1 MATVGV
7 HRGLFNQSCDGCPIL
22 CEERNAVPVHF
33 YAHRPTLLATSTL
46 LGLALA
52 ACAQPK
58 AEDCV
63 VDVFTAQAHER
74 FVAGQTYWLPVLDD
88 SSDCADL
95 RWTVS
100 ERPEGSLD
108 PIVKGADGIW
118 RITPTTPGTFRFE
131 LAGVRESSDAGSVT
145 LEVVSADAKPFENL
159 NYYPSGSIA
168 QVGDEL
174 WIANVQ
180 QPTITRIDP
189 ATMTVLGEI
198 AVGPWPVSLAWREG
212 MSVAVVAQ
220 RGTDTLGVVALA
232 DDTGPARLVD
242 AIWIGDEPAQVVVS
256 ADGKRA
262 YASLQSEGAVAVV
275 DLDKRVR
282 SARIDVVR
290 DPRALALSED
300 GKTLWVA
307 SHRSGH
313 PDRFPYEAD
322 PLDEE
327 RDVAVLDTE
336 AGEVV
341 DWWLDLG
348 TTITGLALG
357 PTGSELYMSRILN
370 DTAANLADP
379 NGLSFVHE
387 VAVFDSATGELLRNA
402 DLGRQASS
410 GGPVVSLHGLSVG
423 SDRVWVAAEGSD
435 LAIALDPITLAEQ
448 ARVPVLGRP
457 RSLVRIGSEVFVHGS
472 QQTTLTRVAADAA
485 SDAATDTLTTTADP
499 RPESVVAGQAYFT
512 GAGRDYA
519 VTWSCNS
526 CHADGLSDTLVWN
539 AGPFSGRKVSRPF
552 FWLEGTW
559 PLGWDGYLSSV
570 DNYAFTVN
578 TNVGVRPTTAEHR
591 ALSAYLASLMPPPA
605 ANGYTRR
612 DGTLS
617 ELGELGKQV
626 YSNEA
631 GCVSCHPL
639 PLTSSRALLASG
651 ISEGPTDVPALVG
664 SYRLGAWTK
673 WGEATSLSSAVDE
686 VFAAFGDPG
695 LTTDGR
701 AALDRFLLE
710 LTARDFIVLTTDPR
724 PNLASVGTDQPLGLT
739 FSAPVWSDPTNLEL
753 VSLRGPAGPVEL
765 ARELSTDGRHL
776 TLTPSTPLDPATE
789 YTIVV
794 EPTLEA
800 FDERTLW
807 TADPTQPSAWESKFT
822 TGAASTLRL
831 SGDYLWTIDMPTADI
846 EAGEFDLE
854 NTIPTVVT
862 LTVSETGSGGAMVL
876 DYGDDLVLE
885 RIAVVDGSTFV
896 TPALPIPIGPSF
908 ADSSGAQGMLIDLD
922 DDGIGDE
929 AEGTLTISGPGFQES
944 GVHWKLSRPSA
955 AGECNEGSE
964 GALPVALSFDGQG
977 LPVVDWGA
985 ELGLGVYFIGPDAQ
999 PPAGPGQPVTGGEVF
1014 WAVQLENFPD
1024 GFAGPVTYGVVPPA
1038 AIDTTAD
1045 VGGGAGPAELIS
1057 GQCYKVVALTTG
1069 FVQGSVIFTM
1079 P

>member
-1 MATVGV
+1 MTAHFTA
-7 HRGLFNQSCDGCPIL
+7 P
-22 CEERNAVPVHF
+22 RNSLLAVS
-33 YAHRPTLLATSTL
+33 TLLA
-46 LGLALA
+46 ALA
-52 ACAQPK
+52 GCNEQPT

-63 VDVFTAQAHER
+63 ADVFTAQAHAR

-88 SSDCADL
+88 SSACADL
-95 RWTVS
+95 RWTVA

-118 RITPTTPGTFRFE
+118 RITPTTTGTYRFE
-131 LAGVRESSDAGSVT
+131 LAGTSDSGSAGEVT
-145 LEVVSADAKPFENL
+145 LEVVDANAKPFENL
-159 NYYPSGSIA
+159 NYYPSGSLA

-174 WIANVQ
+174 WVANVQ

-189 ATMTVLGEI
+189 STMTVLGEI

-212 MSVAVVAQ
+212 MDFALVAQ
-220 RGTDTLGVVALA
+220 RGSDTLGVVALA
-232 DDTGPARLVD
+232 DDAGPARLVD
-242 AIWIGDEPAQVVVS
+242 AIWIGDEPAHVAVS

-262 YASLQSEGAVAVV
+262 YASLQSEGAVAVI
-275 DLDKRVR
+275 DLDKRTR
-282 SARIDVVR
+282 AARIDVVR
-290 DPRALALSED
+290 DPRAMALSED

-313 PDRFPYEAD
+313 PDRYPYEAD
-322 PLDEE
+322 PIEDE
-327 RDVAVLDTE
+327 RDVAVIDTE

-348 TTITGLALG
+348 TTITALTLG
-357 PTGSELYMSRILN
+357 PDGSELYVSRLLN

-379 NGLSFVHE
+379 EGLSFVHE
-387 VAVFDSATGELLRNA
+387 LAVLDAATGELLRSA

-410 GGPVVSLHGLSVG
+410 GGPVVSLHGISVG
-423 SDRVWVAAEGSD
+423 PDRVWVVAEGSD
-435 LAIALDPITLAEQ
+435 LALALDPTTLAEQ
-448 ARVPVLGRP
+448 ARVAAPGRP
-457 RSLVRIGSEVFVHGS
+457 RSLVRIADELFVHGS
-472 QQTTLTRVAADAA
+472 QQTTLTRVAADAG
-485 SDAATDTLTTTADP
+485 SSATTDSLTTTSDP
-499 RPESVVAGQAYFT
+499 RPELVADGQAYFT

-526 CHADGLSDTLVWN
+526 CHADGLSDTLIWN

-559 PLGWDGYLSSV
+559 PLGWDGYLSSI

-617 ELGELGKQV
+617 ELGAVGKQV
-626 YSNEA
+626 FEDEA
-631 GCVSCHPL
+631 GCASCHPL
-639 PLTSSRALLASG
+639 PMTSNRALLAAG
-651 ISEGPTDVPALVG
+651 VSEGPTDVPALIG

-673 WGEATSLSSAVDE
+673 LGGATSLSEAVDL
-686 VFAAFGDPG
+686 VSTAFGGGG
-695 LTTDGR
+695 LASER
-701 AALDRFLLE
+701 RSALDQFLLE
-710 LTARDFIVLTTDPR
+710 LTARDFIVLTSDPR
-724 PNLASVGTDQPLGLT
+724 PNTASVATDQPLVLT
-739 FSAPVWSDPTNLEL
+739 FSAPVWDDPTNLEGAW
-753 VSLRGPAGPVEL
+753 LRGPEGAVEVT
-765 ARELSTDGRHL
+765 RELSADGRHL
-776 TLTPSTPLDPATE
+776 SLVPLAPLAHATE
-789 YTIVV
+789 YTLVV
-794 EPTLEA
+794 EPTLAA
-800 FDERTLW
+800 FDERTPW
-807 TADPTQPSAWESKFT
+807 TADPSQPSAWETTIT
-822 TGAASTLRL
+822 TGAAPTLRL
-831 SGDYLWTIDMPTADI
+831 AGDYLWTIDMPTADI

-862 LTVSETGSGGAMVL
+862 MTIGETGSGGAMLL
-876 DYGDDLVLE
+876 DYGQDLTLE
-885 RIAVVDGSTFV
+885 RVAVVDGSTFV
-896 TPALPIPIGPSF
+896 TPPLPIPIGPSF

-964 GALPVALSFDGQG
+964 GALPIDLSFDGEG
-977 LPVVDWGA
+977 LPLVDWGA
-985 ELGLGVYFIGPDAQ
+985 ELGLGVYFIDPDAQ
-999 PPAGPGQPVTGGEVF
+999 PPAGPGQPVTGGDVY

-1045 VGGGAGPAELIS
+1045 VGGGDGPAELVA
-1057 GQCYKVVALTTG
+1057 GQCYKVVVLTTG
-1069 FVQGSVIFTM
+1069 FVQGSVVFAM